1 MSGLQGR
8 GQARAATFLDRCR
21 VEWRPQQLGL
31 DQATLQRVILDLP
44 RFVRAADL
52 PHSIIDEVTL
62 DASTVASLLDRHP
75 PTDSALRRLIPRQE
89 ESMTTTVNGRATDE
103 AVPLI
108 PPENLTR
115 WHESIAD
122 ELRGA
127 FEEVLPVGK
136 YTLGKQL
143 AAFEEEFAAYCDSSH
158 GIGISSGTAALHL
171 ALRALGVG
179 PGDEVITVP
188 NTYIATVFAITYT
201 GATPV
206 FVDVEP
212 ETGNMDPALLPAALS
227 DRTKVILPVHMY
239 GGCVDIDA
247 VRTAAPDIPVLE
259 DAAHA
264 HGATLKGRKAGS
276 LGDIAA
282 FSFYPAKLLGA
293 LGDGGCITTSE
304 DELAARV
311 RQLRYMGQA
320 GTKHEHL
327 VLGFQE
333 RLDEMQA
340 AFLRIKLR
348 QMEDQ
353 LAGRRRVAARY
364 DQLLADTPLR
374 LPVRDAT
381 GRHAY
386 YQYTVLA
393 PRREELMA
401 YLKERG
407 VGTQI
412 MYPKLVPDQGAYRET
427 HGGPWMTWRWRDRSP
442 PRSCV
447 CRCSPS

>member
-1 MSGLQGR
+1 
-8 GQARAATFLDRCR
+8 
-21 VEWRPQQLGL
+21 
-31 DQATLQRVILDLP
+31 
-44 RFVRAADL
+44 
-52 PHSIIDEVTL
+52 
-62 DASTVASLLDRHP
+62 
-75 PTDSALRRLIPRQE
+75 
-89 ESMTTTVNGRATDE
+89 MTTTNVSGMDAGLP
-103 AVPLI
+103 VI

-115 WHESIAD
+115 WHAAIAD
-122 ELRGA
+122 DLRAA

-143 AAFEEEFAAYCDSSH
+143 AAFEEEFAAYSDSSH

-188 NTYIATVFAITYT
+188 NTYIATVFAISYT

-206 FVDVEP
+206 FVDVDSD
-212 ETGNMDPALLPAALS
+212 TSNMDPARIPAALS
-227 DRTKVILPVHMY
+227 DRTKAILPVHMY
-239 GGCVDIDA
+239 GGSVDVEA
-247 VRTAAPDIPVLE
+247 VKAAAPGVPILE

-264 HGATLKGRKAGS
+264 HGATLGDRKAGS

-293 LGDGGCITTSE
+293 LGDGGFITTSD

-327 VLGFQE
+327 VLGYQE
-333 RLDEMQA
+333 RLDELQA

-364 DQLLADTPLR
+364 DELLADTPLR
-374 LPVRDAT
+374 LPPRDPT

-386 YQYTVLA
+386 YQYTVQA
-393 PRREELMA
+393 PRREELQA
-401 YLKERG
+401 FLEERG
-407 VGTQI
+407 VLTQI
-412 MYPKLVPDQGAYRET
+412 MYPKLVPDQGAYREN
-427 HGGPWMTWRWRDRSP
+427 PWRAADDLSVARSLVPTVLCLPMFAELTPDEVDRVAFGIRDFYAAD
-442 PRSCV
+442 
-447 CRCSPS
+447 

>member
-1 MSGLQGR
+1 MTTPTT
-8 GQARAATFLDRCR
+8 AAAATRD
-21 VEWRPQQLGL
+21 ES
-31 DQATLQRVILDLP
+31 LP
-44 RFVRAADL
+44 
-52 PHSIIDEVTL
+52 P
-62 DASTVASLLDRHP
+62 
-75 PTDSALRRLIPRQE
+75 
-89 ESMTTTVNGRATDE
+89 
-103 AVPLI
+103 I
-108 PPENLTR
+108 PPEDLTR
-115 WHESIAD
+115 WHAAIAD
-122 ELRGA
+122 DLRAA

-136 YTLGKQL
+136 YTLGRQL
-143 AAFEEEFAAYCDSSH
+143 AAFEEEFASYSDSRH

-188 NTYIATVFAITYT
+188 NTYIATVFAISYT

-206 FVDVEP
+206 FVDVLP
-212 ETGNMDPALLPAALS
+212 DTANMDPARVAAAVS
-227 DRTKVILPVHMY
+227 EHTRAIVPVHMY

-247 VRTAAPDIPVLE
+247 VRAAAPGVPILE

-264 HGATLKGRKAGS
+264 HGATLGERKAGS

-293 LGDGGCITTSE
+293 LGDGGFITTS
-304 DELAARV
+304 DDDLAARV

-353 LAGRRRVAARY
+353 LAGRRRVAAGY
-364 DQLLADTPLR
+364 DELLADTPLR

-386 YQYTVLA
+386 YQYAVLA

-401 YLKERG
+401 YLQDRG
-407 VGTQI
+407 IGTQI
-412 MYPKLVPDQGAYRET
+412 MYPRLVPDQVAYQ
-427 HGGPWMTWRWRDRSP
+427 GLPWRAADELPVARSLF
-442 PRSCV
+442 
-447 CRCSPS
+447 PSVLSLPMFAELTDDEVARVAAAVNDFYAAG

>member
-1 MSGLQGR
+1 MTSPATSG
-8 GQARAATFLDRCR
+8 
-21 VEWRPQQLGL
+21 
-31 DQATLQRVILDLP
+31 
-44 RFVRAADL
+44 
-52 PHSIIDEVTL
+52 
-62 DASTVASLLDRHP
+62 
-75 PTDSALRRLIPRQE
+75 
-89 ESMTTTVNGRATDE
+89 
-103 AVPLI
+103 AVPGDERSII

-115 WHESIAD
+115 WHAAIAD
-122 ELRGA
+122 ELRAA

-143 AAFEEEFAAYCDSSH
+143 AAFEEEFAAYVDSTH

-206 FVDVEP
+206 FVDVLP
-212 ETGNMDPALLPAALS
+212 DTANMDPARVGAALS
-227 DRTKVILPVHMY
+227 ERTRAIVPVHMY
-239 GGCVDIDA
+239 GSCVDTDA
-247 VRTAAPDIPVLE
+247 VRDAAPGVPILE

-264 HGATLKGRKAGS
+264 HGATLRDRKAGS
-276 LGDIAA
+276 LGEMAA

-293 LGDGGCITTSE
+293 LGDGGFITTSD

-353 LAGRRRVAARY
+353 LAGRRRVAAQY
-364 DQLLADTPLR
+364 DDALADTPLQ

-401 YLKERG
+401 FLESRG
-407 VGTQI
+407 VMTQV
-412 MYPKLVPDQGAYRET
+412 MYPRLVPDQGAYEQ
-427 HGGPWMTWRWRDRSP
+427 HPWRAADDLSVARSLYPRVLCLPMFAELTDQEVDRVIDSIRDFYAQG
-442 PRSCV
+442 
-447 CRCSPS
+447 